1 MASANSTTSARPENR
16 VFIFLALSRADRDA
30 IPHREQ
36 VIATS
41 EREARL
47 MLEGRYVLFRWSYAS
62 IGGVSCINC

>member
-1 MASANSTTSARPENR
+1 MASANSTTSPRPENR
-16 VFIFLALSRADRDA
+16 VFIFLALSRTDLDA

-47 MLEGRYVLFRWSYAS
+47 MLEGRYVLFFAGRMPVPGAYHA
-62 IGGVSCINC
+62 